1 MNLDRAVLELHN
13 ILIWG
18 WVGMPT
24 RTLVRNQTSDRTYND
39 HNTTVTPQVQK
50 LEEKITVGLSNVQL
64 SAVAA
69 KVVRLFAVIQKRHS
83 EAGVARLLT
92 GFQERIVDR
101 VKVGTR
107 RCPLAYLYSSV
118 VTHTISLLLNYQ
130 RYFHLLVL
138 RSPFSISSPRLSLV
152 SQLNQPLSLR
162 MTLRASRLRAR
173 RSRRANSCWK

>member
-1 MNLDRAVLELHN
+1 MLELHN

-24 RTLVRNQTSDRTYND
+24 RTLARNQTSDRTYND
-39 HNTTVTPQVQK
+39 HNTTVPPQVQK

-101 VKVGTR
+101 VKVGV
-107 RCPLAYLYSSV
+107 LW
-118 VTHTISLLLNYQ
+118 LNCTA
-130 RYFHLLVL
+130 V
-138 RSPFSISSPRLSLV
+138 
-152 SQLNQPLSLR
+152 
-162 MTLRASRLRAR
+162 
-173 RSRRANSCWK
+173 